1 MVLEYNIWEFTEDW
15 APLWWRGV
23 EFHYSDN
30 KEESLPGMYD
40 TINNIHYITARYR
53 DDDGDGDGISTF
65 QFDAHMLDDYGFEV
79 LGLKM
84 PRPLLQT
91 DVADAVKQDL
101 YEKFR
106 EHLATII
113 LDSPVEMSPVTDP
126 VDSPIEMP
134 PVTDPVDSPVE
145 ERPVASAASL
155 PVTVEDFAAA
165 RRALQ
170 NSLHADR
177 LAGGSKRRRR
187 LSKRRRRVSK
197 RKVSKRRVSKRKV
210 SKRRVSKRK
219 VSKRKKNKKTRRR
232 RR

>member
-1 MVLEYNIWEFTEDW
+1 
-15 APLWWRGV
+15 
-23 EFHYSDN
+23 
-30 KEESLPGMYD
+30 
-40 TINNIHYITARYR
+40 
-53 DDDGDGDGISTF
+53 
-65 QFDAHMLDDYGFEV
+65 
-79 LGLKM
+79 
-84 PRPLLQT
+84 
-91 DVADAVKQDL
+91 
-101 YEKFR
+101 
-106 EHLATII
+106 
-113 LDSPVEMSPVTDP
+113 
-126 VDSPIEMP
+126 MP